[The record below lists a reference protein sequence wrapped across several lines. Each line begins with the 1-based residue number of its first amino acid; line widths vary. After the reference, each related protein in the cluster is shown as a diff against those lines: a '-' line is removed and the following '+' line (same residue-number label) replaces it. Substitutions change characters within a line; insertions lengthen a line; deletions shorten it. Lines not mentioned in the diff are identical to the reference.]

1 MAVLVAGIGY
11 IGAQLV
17 RDLLTSGE
25 EVVGVDNLFAT
36 DALAIER
43 LAASPR
49 WHFVRGNF
57 GNPRVLAEAFAQRP
71 ISAVYCLAAQAS
83 AHPRAAT
90 PRYTESSNLLAPR
103 TLLEAMAAL
112 HLSTGVSGISGG
124 LVAKLYMD
132 PWMLGEIA
140 LEPFLGAGAG
150 VAIISVGL
158 FGTTTTIFGVGVSGL
173 GGLEYT
179 FPDTPF
185 SVFAEIG
192 LSVSVLPSIGFGPLV
207 DLGIRFDFPASV
219 EAPL

>member
-1 MAVLVAGIGY
+1 MRKFSAVLVVCALFCAGIGAEAN
-11 IGAQLV
+11 AQL
-17 RDLLTSGE
+17 G
-25 EVVGVDNLFAT
+25 VGAKVPPLVLPNLFLSYQL
-36 DALAIER
+36 DE
-43 LAASPR
+43 
-49 WHFVRGNF
+49 
-57 GNPRVLAEAFAQRP
+57 
-71 ISAVYCLAAQAS
+71 
-83 AHPRAAT
+83 
-90 PRYTESSNLLAPR
+90 R

-150 VAIISVGL
+150 VAIVSVGL

>member
-1 MAVLVAGIGY
+1 MKKLLVAFAVCVM
-11 IGAQLV
+11 IGAAIAPQANAQL
-17 RDLLTSGE
+17 G
-25 EVVGVDNLFAT
+25 VGVKVPPLVLPNLFLSYQL
-36 DALAIER
+36 DE
-43 LAASPR
+43 
-49 WHFVRGNF
+49 H
-57 GNPRVLAEAFAQRP
+57 
-71 ISAVYCLAAQAS
+71 
-83 AHPRAAT
+83 
-90 PRYTESSNLLAPR
+90 

-158 FGTTTTIFGVGVSGL
+158 FGTTTTVFGVGVSGL

-179 FPDTPF
+179 FADTPF

-192 LSVSVLPSIGFGPLV
+192 LSVSVLPSIGFGALV